1 VESDEHD
8 PGAGRFPFPPGLA
21 GLDLADASPHVYA
34 VPLKDRFR
42 GITVREGVLLRGPR
56 GWGDFCPFAEY
67 DDAVA
72 AAWLAAALEAA
83 WLGWPVPVRSRVMV
97 NATVPA
103 VDPDRA
109 AALVRAAGCA
119 TAKVKVA
126 DEPASG
132 AGLVA
137 DAARVA
143 AVREALGPG
152 GHVRVDANGRWS
164 VDEAVRALAVLD
176 EAAAGLQYAE
186 QPCASVAELAAVRA
200 RTHVAIAADES
211 IRRAEDPLEV
221 ARARAAD
228 VAVVKCTPLGGVR
241 RSLAVVAAVQSAA
254 GASAGGDRGTSGDPG
269 LEGRPH
275 LPVVVS
281 SALETG
287 VGLAA
292 ELALAG
298 ALPHLE
304 LACGVGTLALL
315 AGDVVREAPLSEPG
329 WLPVPLAPPTPDD
342 ELLDR
347 YAQRDPARRQGWLD
361 RLGRAHSALRA
372 LL

>member
-1 VESDEHD
+1 VH
-8 PGAGRFPFPPGLA
+8 PGEPDRFAFPPGVA
-21 GLDLADASPHVYA
+21 EAADALVAAPDSLRVYA

-42 GITVREGVLLRGPR
+42 GITVREGVLVRGPQ
-56 GWGDFCPFAEY
+56 GWGDFCPFTEY

-72 AAWLAAALEAA
+72 ATWLAAALEAA
-83 WLGWPVPVRSRVMV
+83 WLGWPAPVRDRVPV

-103 VDPDRA
+103 VGPERA
-109 AALVRAAGCA
+109 AQIVRESGCS

-126 DEPASG
+126 DVAGPA
-132 AGLVA
+132 ALAA
-137 DAARVA
+137 DADRVA

-152 GHVRVDANGRWS
+152 GHVRVDANGRWG

-186 QPCASVAELAAVRA
+186 QPCASVPELAEVRA
-200 RTHVAIAADES
+200 RTHVPIAADES
-211 IRRAEDPLEV
+211 IRRAEDPLAV
-221 ARARAAD
+221 VRAGAAD

-241 RSLAVVAAVQSAA
+241 RALAVAAAVEAA
-254 GASAGGDRGTSGDPG
+254 LPGAEVSG
-269 LEGRPH
+269 LA
-275 LPVVVS
+275 VVVS

-298 ALPHLE
+298 ALPRLE
-304 LACGVGTLALL
+304 LACGLGTGALL
-315 AGDVVREAPLSEPG
+315 AGDVVRAASPVEDGTLAVPRTPPEP
-329 WLPVPLAPPTPDD
+329 DE

-347 YAQRDPARRQGWLD
+347 YAQRDPGRRTWWLD
-361 RLGRAHSALRA
+361 RLARAQALLAVALR
-372 LL
+372 

>member
-1 VESDEHD
+1 M
-8 PGAGRFPFPPGLA
+8 ATRFSFPQGL
-21 GLDLADASPHVYA
+21 GDVGDLADASPHVYA

-56 GWGDFCPFAEY
+56 GWGDFCPFTEY
-67 DDAVA
+67 DDGVA

-83 WLGWPVPVRSRVMV
+83 WLGWPAPVRSRVMV

-109 AALVRAAGCA
+109 AELVRAAGCS

-126 DEPASG
+126 DDPASG

-137 DAARVA
+137 DAARVT
-143 AVREALGPG
+143 AVRDALGPG

-186 QPCASVAELAAVRA
+186 QPCATVAELAALRE

-211 IRRAEDPLEV
+211 IRRAEDPLAV
-221 ARARAAD
+221 VRARAAD

-241 RSLAVVAAVQSAA
+241 RSLAVVAAVDAA
-254 GASAGGDRGTSGDPG
+254 AAEAVAGGGAVDGPPG
-269 LEGRPH
+269 

-292 ELALAG
+292 GLALAG
-298 ALPHLE
+298 ALPQLE
-304 LACGVGTLALL
+304 LACGLGTLTLL
-315 AGDVVREAPLSEPG
+315 AGDVVHPAPVAEPG
-329 WLPVPLAPPTPDD
+329 WLPVPLAPPEPGA

-347 YAQRDPARRQGWLD
+347 YAQRDPARRRWWLD
-361 RLGRAHSALRA
+361 RLVRAHSALRA

>member
-1 VESDEHD
+1 VEAHEHD
-8 PGAGRFPFPPGLA
+8 PRVSPFPFPA
-21 GLDLADASPHVYA
+21 GLGAARDLSDASPHVYA

-72 AAWLAAALEAA
+72 AAWLAAAIEAA
-83 WLGWPVPVRSRVMV
+83 WLGWPAPVRERVPVS
-97 NATVPA
+97 ATVPA
-103 VDPDRA
+103 VSPDRA
-109 AALVRAAGCA
+109 AQLVRASGCS

-126 DEPASG
+126 DDTASG
-132 AGLVA
+132 VGLVA

-143 AVREALGPG
+143 AVRDALGPG
-152 GHVRVDANGRWS
+152 GHIRVDANGRWS

-211 IRRAEDPLEV
+211 IRRAEDPLAV

-241 RSLAVVAAVQSAA
+241 RSLAVVAAVGSVAR
-254 GASAGGDRGTSGDPG
+254 GGGVEERPG
-269 LEGRPH
+269 

-315 AGDVVREAPLSEPG
+315 AGDVVRATAPDEPG
-329 WLPVPLAPPTPDD
+329 WLPVPLTPPEPDE
-342 ELLDR
+342 ELLER
-347 YAQRDPARRQGWLD
+347 YAQRDPARRQWWLD

-372 LL
+372 VL